1 MRKARSGVVRGV
13 VMLAVVTV
21 AASSCASRNPR
32 VAEPDV
38 PLVGTLWRLETMG
51 ADNPV
56 VTPLLS
62 EMRIDSDGR
71 ASGTTGCNEFSGT
84 ATIDGYGI
92 TFSPLVTTR
101 RACEDPVMKQ
111 EAAFLKALE
120 SARSWSIDGRHL
132 DLFDSRRHSVI
143 RFERSKI
150 TR

>member
-1 MRKARSGVVRGV
+1 MFGRAGVPRLVLI
-13 VMLAVVTV
+13 VMLAV
-21 AASSCASRNPR
+21 ASFSCAARSR

-56 VTPLLS
+56 VTPLIS
-62 EMRIDSDGR
+62 EMRIAADGR
-71 ASGTTGCNEFSGT
+71 VTGTTGCNEFSGT

-92 TFSPLVTTR
+92 TFSPLATTR
-101 RACEDPVMKQ
+101 RACEDPVMNQ
-111 EAAFLKALE
+111 ERAFLQALE

-132 DLFDSRRHSVI
+132 DLFDGRRHSVI